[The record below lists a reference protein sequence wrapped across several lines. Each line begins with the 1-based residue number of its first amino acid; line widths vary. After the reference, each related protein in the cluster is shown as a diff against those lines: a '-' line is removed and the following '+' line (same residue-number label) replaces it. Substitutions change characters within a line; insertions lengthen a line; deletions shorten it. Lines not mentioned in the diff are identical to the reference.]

1 MQKQQEKRKTRQKR
15 THMSSAECKR
25 LRREMGC
32 APCDMY
38 RLLGLPRR
46 TYQDYE
52 SGRRGIPQGIAAQIR
67 EAHRRDREFMDSLPA
82 RIETWILR
90 DFPNGV
96 IPSANDE
103 KEEE

>member
-1 MQKQQEKRKTRQKR
+1 
-15 THMSSAECKR
+15 MSAAECKR
-25 LRREMGC
+25 LRHEMGC

-52 SGRRGIPQGIAAQIR
+52 AGKRGIPQSVAAQIR
-67 EAHRRDREFMDSLPA
+67 DAHRRDREFMAGLPA

-90 DFPNGV
+90 DYPDGI
-96 IPSANDE
+96 IPSTPDE
-103 KEEE
+103 REDT